1 MALRHDARLQRRAFS
16 VFAACLSGAALAG
29 TMGRVAPAFAQ
40 TPQPAP
46 DTRPLTVLVGFAPG
60 GNPDVAM
67 RHIAHRLAA
76 RLGRPVVVENRPG
89 AAGTLAAAAV
99 ARAAPDGHTL
109 LFGVAAN
116 LAVAPAV
123 MAKAP
128 YDPATAFTP
137 IVEVARGPY
146 VLLVRADLPVRSARD
161 FVDWARANPGR
172 GNFASPG
179 QGSAHHLAAE
189 MLWRAHDLQI
199 QHVPF
204 TSGMLNALI
213 GGQVDVMLDNL
224 PGPLAAVRGGRVR
237 ALAVTGPTRLP
248 ALPDVP
254 TLAEQGLPSPDAG
267 FWWGLVAPAG
277 LAPATAMRLNTE
289 VNAILREA
297 DTQAVFANWGIEP
310 SGGTSEAF
318 GHLVASESARWKAF
332 VARLGLKLE

>member
-1 MALRHDARLQRRAFS
+1 MALKHHTRRTF
-16 VFAACLSGAALAG
+16 AALASA
-29 TMGRVAPAFAQ
+29 VALSSFAPAFAQ
-40 TPQPAP
+40 AP
-46 DTRPLTVLVGFAPG
+46 PPMPTTRPITVLVGFAPG

-67 RHIAHRLAA
+67 RHLARRLSE
-76 RLGRPVVVENRPG
+76 RLDQPVVVENRPG
-89 AAGTLAAAAV
+89 AAGTIAASAV

-116 LAVAPAV
+116 LAVAPAA

-146 VLLVRADLPVRSARD
+146 LLLVRAELPVRNGRE
-161 FVDWARANPGR
+161 FVDWARANPGK
-172 GNFASPG
+172 GNFGSPG

-189 MLWRAHDLQI
+189 MLWRALDLQI
-199 QHVPF
+199 VHVPF

-224 PGPLAAVRGGRVR
+224 PGPLGAVRTGRVR
-237 ALAVTGPTRLP
+237 ALAVTGPARLA

-254 TLAEQGLPSPDAG
+254 TLAEQGLPSPEVG
-267 FWWGLVAPAG
+267 FWWGLVGPAG
-277 LAPATAMRLNTE
+277 LAPATAARLNKE
-289 VNAILREA
+289 INAILGEA
-297 DTQAVFANWGIEP
+297 DTQAMFTSWGIAT
-310 SGGTSEAF
+310 SGGTAEAF
-318 GHLVASESARWKAF
+318 GRLVADESSRWSAF